1 LRLARPE
8 EADRVAEL
16 AETTGGPLDEYMYG
30 AIERG
35 TASTALLKHSTRA
48 ETPTGGGAGL
58 GHWDGSQCEVIAFS
72 RGRAV
77 ADPWTP
83 GCNGLVL
90 PGRRHSEG
98 VGGRR
103 KIIST

>member
-35 TASTALLKHSTRA
+35 TASTALLKALDSGKDAYWRRRRPRPLGWIAVRGHRLFARES
-48 ETPTGGGAGL
+48 GGGP
-58 GHWDGSQCEVIAFS
+58 V
-72 RGRAV
+72 
-77 ADPWTP
+77 DP
-83 GCNGLVL
+83 
-90 PGRRHSEG
+90 G
-98 VGGRR
+98 V
-103 KIIST
+103 